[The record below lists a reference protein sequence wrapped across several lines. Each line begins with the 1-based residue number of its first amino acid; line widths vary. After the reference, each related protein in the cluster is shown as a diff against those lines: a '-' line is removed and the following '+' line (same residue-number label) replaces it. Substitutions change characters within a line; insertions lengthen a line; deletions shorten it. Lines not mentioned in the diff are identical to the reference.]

1 MKFMPSSKLLA
12 EEVRFANEV
21 IGMPWS
27 GAVIGGLVEAEG
39 RGDDR
44 ALERDGDVSKVR
56 AKRNSKFCSVF
67 CLLGGVACVKEW
79 NH

>member
-12 EEVRFANEV
+12 EEVRFSNEV

-39 RGDDR
+39 GEMTEQWRGT
-44 ALERDGDVSKVR
+44 GM
-56 AKRNSKFCSVF
+56 
-67 CLLGGVACVKEW
+67 
-79 NH
+79 